1 MLITDEE
8 IESFINRPSEGLS
21 REIKTWIDPT
31 SPHGIQKIV
40 MACFALRNRNGGFL
54 LIGFNDKTLQPDLAG
69 APANV
74 QADFHVDVIQ
84 GLIARYASRPFEVA
98 VGFGQREGGT
108 FPVIK
113 IADGVTAPV
122 AVKSALSDPAGAKA
136 LLTEGDVYFRTL
148 RSNGTPSSARAL
160 WRDWP
165 DIVEVC
171 FENREADIGRFLR
184 RHLGPE
190 SATRFIEMAG
200 AAAPRLRERA
210 MELLL
215 EGKRHFEEDL
225 NARVASDA
233 LNASV
238 VDKISRGTWSV
249 ALVIEPKH
257 DDARATQSVL
267 NIIANANPDYTG
279 WPVWLDSRGFTDSS
293 AAPHSVAGAWQAF
306 IASFDRGWWDHFDF
320 WRIDPKG
327 SFYLRRTLED
337 DLTDKVRPL
346 EALELVLVILRT
358 AEAIAVGL
366 SLAKALGW
374 DENATL
380 GFAFEWA
387 RLRGRTLSNW
397 ANPMIGLIE
406 GRTARDDT
414 VRTFVEVPAATPHS
428 ALAPYVDA
436 ALKDLF
442 LAFDGFELPTVAT
455 EHWVQRLIERRL
467 SGP

>member
-1 MLITDEE
+1 MFITDEE

-40 MACFALRNRNGGFL
+40 IACFALRNRNGGFL
-54 LIGFNDKTLQPDLAG
+54 LIGFNDRTLQPDLSS

-74 QADFHVDVIQ
+74 EADFHVDVIQ
-84 GLIARYASRPFEVA
+84 ELIARYASQPFEVA
-98 VGFGQREGGT
+98 VGFGQREAGT

-113 IADGVTAPV
+113 IADGVRAPV
-122 AVKSALSDPAGAKA
+122 AVKSALNDPVSAKS

-148 RSNGTPSSARAL
+148 RSNGTPSSVRAL

-190 SATRFIEMAG
+190 SATRFMGMVG
-200 AAAPRLRERA
+200 AAAPGLRERA
-210 MELLL
+210 IELLS
-215 EGKRHFEEDL
+215 EGKRRFEEDL
-225 NARVASDA
+225 RARVESKA
-233 LNASV
+233 LNESTV
-238 VDKISRGTWSV
+238 EKISRGTWSV

-257 DDARATQSVL
+257 GDAAATQSVL
-267 NIIANANPDYTG
+267 NVIANANPDYTG
-279 WPVWLDSRGFTDSS
+279 WPIWLDSRGFTDRS
-293 AAPHSVAGAWQAF
+293 AAPRSIAGAWQAF
-306 IASFDRGWWDHFDF
+306 IVSFDQGWDHFDF

-327 SFYLRRTLED
+327 SFYLRRTLTD
-337 DLTDKVRPL
+337 DLTDKVGPF

-380 GFAFEWA
+380 GFAFEWT
-387 RLRGRTLSNW
+387 RLSGRTLSNW
-397 ANPMIGLIE
+397 ANPMVG
-406 GRTARDDT
+406 GFGGGKTAHDDT
-414 VRTFVEVPAATPHS
+414 VRTFIEVPAATSHS

-442 LAFDGFELPTVAT
+442 LAFDGFELPTAAT

-467 SGP
+467 